1 MNAFLDNFTSFRSR
15 SWQWFSSHAQ
25 GKHALPWL
33 AVIAFTDT
41 IISPLA
47 PEIFLVALMLAHPK
61 RWREYLPVSIAFS
74 TLGAIV
80 GFFLASFLFTQF
92 GDPILNFYG
101 LERGFNTARHLLVG
115 HVFLMMALASFTP
128 LPDKV
133 FIYAAGFLGV
143 HFWPFI
149 LGFFFGRSIR
159 MALVCYLTE
168 RFGKHILD
176 IIDRYV
182 VWFFGVVL
190 ALLAIYGIVHW
201 HLLPW

>member
-1 MNAFLDNFTSFRSR
+1 MATLLNSIANFRNR
-15 SWQWFSSHAQ
+15 IWQWFSAHAQ
-25 GKHALPWL
+25 SKRALPWL

-74 TLGAIV
+74 TLGAVV
-80 GFFLASFLFTQF
+80 GFYVASFLFVQF
-92 GDPILNFYG
+92 GDPILHFYG
-101 LERGFNTARHLLVG
+101 LEKGFNTARHLLLG
-115 HVFLMMALASFTP
+115 HVFLVMTLASFTP

-149 LGFFFGRSIR
+149 LGFFLGRSIR

-176 IIDRYV
+176 LMGRYAL
-182 VWFFGVVL
+182 WFFGVAL

-201 HLLPW
+201 HLLPL